1 MAHRNGDIWI
11 GTNLP
16 QPCFDARLSLWGQEP
31 STYLIP
37 YLRMCFAWGGFPELQ
52 HQATP
57 AVHEQLALLTR
68 DLLPF

>member
-1 MAHRNGDIWI
+1 
-11 GTNLP
+11 
-16 QPCFDARLSLWGQEP
+16 
-31 STYLIP
+31 
-37 YLRMCFAWGGFPELQ
+37 MCFAWGGFPELQ